1 MSSVSFTKITQPS
14 HLQLKQAILDSL
26 NLIHYHLPAKANNV
40 VIKANMCY
48 YWDYST
54 GQTTDPRFV
63 AALIDVIREQTKPDV
78 NISVVEADA
87 SAMKCKHAF
96 RLLGYEKLAQDY
108 NVNLVNLSEDQ
119 STSIEV
125 TAGGQNF
132 HLKVPQV
139 IQEADLKINVTKI
152 KYSLANI
159 KITCALKNVFGCNP
173 YPKKYKYH
181 PRLDETIVA
190 LNKAMKFDLHLIDG
204 IIVSGIQPR
213 KLGLIMAST
222 DPVAIDVAAA
232 KIAGENPNR
241 IRYIQLAEK
250 EGLGNTSFI
259 PKGVPLD
266 YFKKRY
272 PKKTIQKK
280 LMGKA
285 YNLAIQMRFGKRLGL
300 E

>member
-1 MSSVSFTKITQPS
+1 
-14 HLQLKQAILDSL
+14 
-26 NLIHYHLPAKANNV
+26 
-40 VIKANMCY
+40 MCY
-48 YWDYST
+48 YWDHST
-54 GQTTDPRFV
+54 GQTTDPKFV
-63 AALIDVIREQTKPDV
+63 AALIDVLRAQIKPDV
-78 NISVVEADA
+78 NIFIVEADA

-96 RLLGYEKLAQDY
+96 KLLGYEKLAQDY
-108 NVNLVNLSEDQ
+108 NVNLVNLSEDR
-119 STSIEV
+119 STSVEV

-132 HLKVPQV
+132 RLKVPRV
-139 IQEADLKINVTKI
+139 IQEADLKINVAKI

-159 KITCALKNVFGCNP
+159 KITCALKNIFGCNP

-190 LNKAMKFDLHLIDG
+190 LNKAMKFNLHLIDG
-204 IIVSGIQPR
+204 IVVSGAQPR
-213 KLGLIMAST
+213 KLGLVMAST
-222 DPVAIDVAAA
+222 DPVAMDVAAA

-241 IRYIQLAEK
+241 IKYIQLAEK

-259 PKGVPLD
+259 PKGMPLD

-280 LMGKA
+280 LIGKA

>member
-1 MSSVSFTKITQPS
+1 
-14 HLQLKQAILDSL
+14 L
-26 NLIHYHLPAKANNV
+26 
-40 VIKANMCY
+40 CY

-54 GQTTDPRFV
+54 GQTTDPKFV
-63 AALIDVIREQTKPDV
+63 AALIELLREKV
-78 NISVVEADA
+78 SRNIDISIIEADA
-87 SAMKCKHAF
+87 SAMKCKYAF
-96 RLLGYEKLAQDY
+96 RLLGYKKLAQDY

-119 STSIEV
+119 CNRVEIA
-125 TAGGQNF
+125 AGSQNF
-132 HLKVPQV
+132 HLKVPQT
-139 IQEADLKINVTKI
+139 IQNADLKINVTKI

-222 DPVAIDVAAA
+222 DPVAIDVAATR
-232 KIAGENPNR
+232 IAGENPNR
-241 IRYIQLAEK
+241 IRYIQLAKK

-259 PKGVPLD
+259 PKGMPLD

-280 LMGKA
+280 LIGKA

>member
-1 MSSVSFTKITQPS
+1 LVSFVKTERSNMKRRIE
-14 HLQLKQAILDSL
+14 DSL
-26 NLIHYHLPAKANNV
+26 DLINYKFQKNIKKV
-40 VIKANMCY
+40 VIKPNMCY

-54 GQTTDPRFV
+54 GQTTDPEFV
-63 AALIDVIREQTKPDV
+63 AALIDVIRDQIQPNV
-78 NISVVEADA
+78 NISIVEADA
-87 SAMKCKHAF
+87 SAMKCRYAF
-96 RLLGYEKLAQDY
+96 KLLGYEKMAEKY
-108 NVNLVNLSEDQ
+108 EVALVNLSEDKSDPKKVTVGDQ
-119 STSIEV
+119 SFRLLIPRT
-125 TAGGQNF
+125 
-132 HLKVPQV
+132 
-139 IQEADLKINVTKI
+139 IQSADLKINVTKI

-159 KITCALKNVFGCNP
+159 KITCALKNIFGCNP

-181 PRLDETIVA
+181 SRLDETIVA
-190 LNKAMKFDLHLIDG
+190 LNKAMRFDLHLVDG
-204 IIVSGIQPR
+204 IIASGAQPR
-213 KLGLIMAST
+213 RLGLVMAST

-232 KIAGENPNR
+232 KIAGENPNK
-241 IRYIQLAEK
+241 IKYIQLAEK

-259 PKGVPLD
+259 AKGMPLD

>member
-1 MSSVSFTKITQPS
+1 
-14 HLQLKQAILDSL
+14 
-26 NLIHYHLPAKANNV
+26 
-40 VIKANMCY
+40 MCY

-132 HLKVPQV
+132 HLKVPRV

-222 DPVAIDVAAA
+222 DPVAIDVAATR
-232 KIAGENPNR
+232 IAGENPNR

-272 PKKTIQKK
+272 PRKTIQKK

>member
-1 MSSVSFTKITQPS
+1 MKRRIE
-14 HLQLKQAILDSL
+14 DSL
-26 NLIHYHLPAKANNV
+26 DLINYKFQKNIKKV
-40 VIKANMCY
+40 VIKPNMCY

-54 GQTTDPRFV
+54 GQTTDPEFV
-63 AALIDVIREQTKPDV
+63 AALIDVIRDQIQPNV
-78 NISVVEADA
+78 NISIVEADA
-87 SAMKCKHAF
+87 SAMKCRYAF
-96 RLLGYEKLAQDY
+96 KLLGYEKMAEKY
-108 NVNLVNLSEDQ
+108 EVALVNLSEDKSDPKKVTVGDQ
-119 STSIEV
+119 SFRLLIPRT
-125 TAGGQNF
+125 
-132 HLKVPQV
+132 
-139 IQEADLKINVTKI
+139 IQSADLKINVTKI

-159 KITCALKNVFGCNP
+159 KITCALKNIFGCNP

-181 PRLDETIVA
+181 SRLDETIVA
-190 LNKAMKFDLHLIDG
+190 LNKAMRFDLHLVDG
-204 IIVSGIQPR
+204 IIASGAQPR
-213 KLGLIMAST
+213 RLGLVMAST

-232 KIAGENPNR
+232 KIAGENPNK
-241 IRYIQLAEK
+241 IKYIQLAEK

-259 PKGVPLD
+259 AKGMPLD